1 MDLPNFMHSPIDP
14 EKLEQLLAVWS
25 DRLEQFKRI
34 KALSDDSKK
43 AGLPFRLHSK
53 YLSHIL
59 GIKEKDLANLRDTET
74 GIPYYKP
81 GKKNCYYDLNDALLR
96 LSRFKFAS
104 IKEEKASR
112 NPKPQEAESSH
123 NP

>member
-14 EKLEQLLAVWS
+14 ERLEQLLAVWS
-25 DRLEQFKRI
+25 DRLEQFKKV

-43 AGLPFRLHSK
+43 AGLPFCLHSK

-74 GIPYYKP
+74 GIPFYKP
-81 GKKNCYYDLNDALLR
+81 GKKKLLLR
-96 LSRFKFAS
+96 S
-104 IKEEKASR
+104 
-112 NPKPQEAESSH
+112 
-123 NP
+123 